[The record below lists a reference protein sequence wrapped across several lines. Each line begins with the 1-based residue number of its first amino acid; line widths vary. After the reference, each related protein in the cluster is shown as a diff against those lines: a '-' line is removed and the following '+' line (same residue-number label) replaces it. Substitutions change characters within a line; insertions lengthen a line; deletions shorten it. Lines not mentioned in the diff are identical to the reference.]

1 MSQLVNAKISV
12 MVSRAAKTLVDEL
25 IILMVWFSAVYKQ
38 NILSLL
44 LMLLLVLHTYSKQK
58 AVQFIVTFVI
68 LY

>member
-1 MSQLVNAKISV
+1 